1 MLQFYRLLGAR
12 SSVGVCKD
20 SDERA
25 KVLES
30 ILVYDFLCDR
40 IVLLICAEYH
50 MPELGTITNET
61 LLASQSERR

>member
-1 MLQFYRLLGAR
+1 MGL
-12 SSVGVCKD
+12 CKD